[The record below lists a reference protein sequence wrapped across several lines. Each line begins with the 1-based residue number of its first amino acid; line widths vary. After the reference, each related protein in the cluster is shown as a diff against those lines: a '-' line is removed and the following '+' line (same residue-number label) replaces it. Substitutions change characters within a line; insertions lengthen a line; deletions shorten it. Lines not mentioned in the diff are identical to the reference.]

1 MDLRTINLDIILMCI
16 RYYKYK
22 QFYKKQRNKI
32 MKCSN
37 CQNEVN
43 ENDRFCSKCG
53 TPVTLLSANASD
65 FTYSIPIPPEENTT
79 SDEQTYD
86 PKTHSQKVNRN
97 IFTYKGRM
105 NRLRFFGT
113 GFLVNIISLV
123 LILLWGIIAFAI
135 SGKDGSLYLSGVIII
150 NVVDN
155 IILSFLA
162 AKRFHDLNISGWW
175 ALVLFIPNLLQSS
188 GKYVIFFT
196 IFAIINLIVLLF
208 LLFKKG
214 TKGPNRF
221 GLDPLEK

>member
-1 MDLRTINLDIILMCI
+1 
-16 RYYKYK
+16 
-22 QFYKKQRNKI
+22 

-53 TPVTLLSANASD
+53 TPITLLSANASD
-65 FTYSIPIPPEENTT
+65 FTYSTPIPPEENTT
-79 SDEQTYD
+79 LDEQTYN

-113 GFLVNIISLV
+113 GFLVNIISVV
-123 LILLWGIIAFAI
+123 LILLLWLITFAI
-135 SGKDGSLYLSGVIII
+135 SGKDGALYLLFYSGLIII
-150 NVVDN
+150 IAGNT
-155 IILSFLA
+155 IIQSFLT

-175 ALVLFIPNLLQSS
+175 TLVLFVPNLLQSS